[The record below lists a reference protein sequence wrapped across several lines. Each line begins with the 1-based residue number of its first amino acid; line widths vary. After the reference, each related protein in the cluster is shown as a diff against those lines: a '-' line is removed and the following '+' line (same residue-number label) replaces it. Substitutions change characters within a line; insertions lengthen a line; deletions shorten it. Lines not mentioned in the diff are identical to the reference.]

1 MAIDTG
7 PRALGRRTPPRAPEA
22 LRGPRGTR
30 ILAVAAATFMSL
42 TVLGAFLYAP
52 GDALQGPAQ
61 RIFYIHVPAAWVGLL
76 AFLVVFVA
84 SIAVLTTRSRRWDR
98 LAAGSAGVG
107 VVFTTAVLVT
117 GSLWARPVWGVYWSW
132 DPRLTSFF
140 ILWLLYLSYLAL
152 RSYVQ
157 EPARRARYSAVL
169 GILAFLDVPI
179 VYLSV
184 RWWRSLHPGPV
195 VAHEDGPQ
203 LPAEMLHVLLIGL
216 VAFTLFY
223 VLLLRLHTQNAIR
236 REQLEMAG
244 ARSEA

>member
-1 MAIDTG
+1 MAIDTD
-7 PRALGRRTPPRAPEA
+7 PRAVERRTTPRTPAA
-22 LRGPRGTR
+22 LRGDRGTGV
-30 ILAVAAATFMSL
+30 LAVATAAFMTL

-61 RIFYIHVPAAWVGLL
+61 RIFYIHVPAAWIGLL
-76 AFLVVFVA
+76 AFLVVFVS

-107 VVFTTAVLVT
+107 VVFTTAVLIT

-203 LPAEMLHVLLIGL
+203 LPAEMLHVLLVGL
-216 VAFTLFY
+216 VAFTLLY
-223 VLLLRLHTQNAIR
+223 ALLVRLHTHNALR
-236 REQLEMAG
+236 REELERSD
-244 ARSEA
+244 ARSDA